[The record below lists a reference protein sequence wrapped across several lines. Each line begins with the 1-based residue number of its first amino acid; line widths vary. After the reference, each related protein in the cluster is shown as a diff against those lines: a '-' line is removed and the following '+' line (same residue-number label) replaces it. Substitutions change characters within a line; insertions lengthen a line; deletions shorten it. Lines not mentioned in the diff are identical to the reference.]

1 MLIIE
6 NLDVSV
12 NNNII
17 IKKLNLIV
25 NYGEVHV
32 IMGPNGSGKST
43 LSAVVAGN
51 KKYNITN
58 GKITFN
64 NNNLLNLNPDER
76 AKYGI
81 FVAFQYPIDIPGVN
95 NFTFL
100 KVAINNIRKSNNLL
114 ALDNA
119 HLIPL
124 ITSKIKLLNMSD
136 DLLHKFVNVGLSGG
150 ERKLNEV
157 LQLLLLEP
165 KLCILD
171 EIDSG
176 LDIDS
181 LKLVAT
187 TINSIRNK
195 NRSFIIITHYK
206 RILKYIE
213 PDKVHILYNGCII
226 KSGNKILVEKL
237 EEHGYDWF
245 AKQQY

>member
-1 MLIIE
+1 MLVVE
-6 NLDVSV
+6 NLDVSI

-25 NYGEVHV
+25 NRGEVHI

-43 LSAVVAGN
+43 LSAVIAGN
-51 KKYNITN
+51 KKYNIIN
-58 GKITFN
+58 GKIIFN
-64 NNNLLNLNPDER
+64 NNNLLDLNSDER
-76 AKYGI
+76 ARCGI
-81 FVAFQYPIDIPGVN
+81 FIAFQYPIDIPGVS
-95 NFTFL
+95 NFNFL
-100 KVAINNIRKSNNLL
+100 KTAINNIRKSNNLL
-114 ALDNA
+114 ILNNA
-119 HLIPL
+119 NLISL
-124 ITSKIKLLNMSD
+124 MKNKIKSLKMSD
-136 DLLHKFVNVGLSGG
+136 DLLHKCVNVGLSGG

-181 LKLVAT
+181 LKLVANT
-187 TINSIRNK
+187 LNSMRNK
-195 NRSFIIITHYK
+195 HRSFIIITHYQ

-226 KSGNKILVEKL
+226 KSGNKFLVEKL
-237 EEHGYDWF
+237 EEYGYDWF
-245 AKQQY
+245 TK

>member
-1 MLIIE
+1 MLVIE
-6 NLDVSV
+6 DLSV
-12 NNNII
+12 NINDSVII
-17 IKKLNLIV
+17 NKLDLTV
-25 NYGEVHV
+25 NHGEVHV

-43 LSAVVAGN
+43 LSAVIAGN
-51 KKYNITN
+51 KTYNITN
-58 GKITFN
+58 GKILFN
-64 NNNLLNLNPDER
+64 NNNLINLNPDER
-76 AKYGI
+76 AKHGI
-81 FVAFQYPIDIPGVN
+81 FIAFQYPIDIPGVS

-100 KVAINNIRKSNNLL
+100 KTAINNVRQSNNLL
-114 ALDNA
+114 ALDNS
-119 HLIPL
+119 HLISL
-124 ITSKIKLLNMSD
+124 IKNKIKLLNMSD
-136 DLLHKFVNVGLSGG
+136 DLLHRFVNVGLSGG

-176 LDIDS
+176 LDVDS

-195 NRSFIIITHYK
+195 SRSFIIITHYQ
-206 RILKYIE
+206 RILRYIE

-226 KSGNKILVEKL
+226 KSGNKFIVEKL

-245 AKQQY
+245 TKQ

>member
-1 MLIIE
+1 MLVIE
-6 NLDVSV
+6 DLSV
-12 NNNII
+12 NINDSVII
-17 IKKLNLIV
+17 NKLDLIV
-25 NYGEVHV
+25 NHGEVHV

-43 LSAVVAGN
+43 LSAVIAGN
-51 KKYNITN
+51 KTYNITN
-58 GKITFN
+58 GKILFN
-64 NNNLLNLNPDER
+64 NNNLINLNPDER
-76 AKYGI
+76 AKHGI
-81 FVAFQYPIDIPGVN
+81 FIAFQYPIDIPGVS

-100 KVAINNIRKSNNLL
+100 KTAINNVRQSNNLL
-114 ALDNA
+114 ALDNS
-119 HLIPL
+119 HLISL
-124 ITSKIKLLNMSD
+124 IKNKIKLLNMSD
-136 DLLHKFVNVGLSGG
+136 DLLHRFVNVGLSGG

-176 LDIDS
+176 LDVDS

-195 NRSFIIITHYK
+195 SRSFIIITHYQ
-206 RILKYIE
+206 RILRYIE

-226 KSGNKILVEKL
+226 KSGNKFIVEKL

-245 AKQQY
+245 TKQ